1 VLGAGNTG
9 YTTAARLSLN
19 GHTLTLGEIPDFAES
34 ISGIRNDK
42 KILLQSPT
50 GLEEALIN
58 RVTSDIALAIK
69 NADVILLTLPAYAHK
84 SFANEC
90 ARYLTP
96 GQIVILMPGTL
107 GSLEFVR
114 ILKAAGTTGIT
125 VGEVDTSPYVCRKTG
140 VNKASIFGTVT
151 HLGLGVFPAK
161 ETDNVATVMNSI
173 FPGISKYTDVLEC
186 GISSIN
192 PVIHPAGVIMNA
204 GRIEYSDG
212 EFYFY
217 NEGVT
222 ASVSIAI
229 QAVDKERIQIGK
241 ALGYKLK
248 PVNQAIHEAGLGP
261 KGNLYHSIRGSKI
274 LTKLKA
280 PGTMQNRWLTEDI
293 PYGIA
298 TWSLLGASLG
308 IETPI
313 MKSFI
318 EIGSIVS
325 GVNGWEKARNLTD
338 LGINDLNVQ
347 NLRTFLKTGER

>member
-1 VLGAGNTG
+1 MGAGNTG
-9 YTTAARLSLN
+9 YATAARLSLN
-19 GHTLTLGEIPDFAES
+19 GHTITLGEIPDFAES
-34 ISGIRNDK
+34 ISGISNDK

-58 RVTSDIALAIK
+58 QVTSDIGLAIK
-69 NADVILLTLPAYAHK
+69 NADIILLTLPAYAHK

-90 ARYLTP
+90 VRYLTS

-107 GSLEFVR
+107 GSLEFAR
-114 ILKAAGTTGIT
+114 ILKAAEKTGIT

-140 VNKASIFGTVT
+140 VNTASIFGTVA
-151 HLGLGVFPAK
+151 HLGLGVFPAN
-161 ETDNVATVMNSI
+161 ETDNVVTIMNSI

-222 ASVSIAI
+222 TSVSIAI

-261 KGNLYHSIRGSKI
+261 KGNLYHSIRGSEI

-298 TWSLLGASLG
+298 TWSLLGTSLG

-325 GVNGWEKARNLTD
+325 GVNGWGKARNLFD
-338 LGINDLNVQ
+338 LGISDLNVEK
-347 NLRTFLKTGER
+347 LRNFLKTGER